1 MAAMES
7 MTSSPAY
14 AHALFKSIDIQTLSA
29 VRRLTAWVLE
39 RERAKRDGETLR
51 PASTALKQQL
61 YGLPAATLFQG
72 IQRHRLETVLQA
84 DSAVSELLPDL
95 QVDLQRVARREMMA
109 ALALASLTREMAAL
123 FEEAG
128 ISLLVIKGVPLA
140 LQTTGSPTAR
150 GRGDCDLF
158 VDPSQVGAAIDLL
171 QSAGF
176 ALSFGASCVGDDSF
190 RGRYSRFVTIE
201 ISLDRLAGGRLQR
214 IDLHWHPTHVRG
226 VMSDFEVLWE
236 RSEELQINDQS
247 VRTLS
252 RRDALVHSC
261 CHASADRWMALRN
274 LVDIERLG
282 REFPSDNQV
291 ELKRLR
297 PVGNSWIAIAD
308 VCGKRDESRL
318 QGRAQSVRMKALVA
332 QLRPWRSMG
341 EGEWTEANRLRY
353 FAHYLN
359 LSRHPV
365 HVLSILLQQLIRPV
379 DLIDSRTGQG
389 RSLWQVVALRTG
401 KLRRRL
407 RASTESLDQR
417 A

>member
-1 MAAMES
+1 MEL
-7 MTSSPAY
+7 MTSSPADV
-14 AHALFKSIDIQTLSA
+14 HPIFKSIDIQTLFA

-39 RERAKRDGETLR
+39 REQSKRLGVVPPSASITL
-51 PASTALKQQL
+51 KHQL
-61 YGLPAATLFQG
+61 QCLPPATLFQG

-95 QVDLQRVARREMMA
+95 QGALYRAARREMMA

-123 FEEAG
+123 FAEAG
-128 ISLLVIKGVPLA
+128 IPLLVIKGVPLA

-158 VDPSQVGAAIDLL
+158 VDPSQVGLAIALL

-176 ALSFGASCVGDDSF
+176 VLSCGATCVGDDSF
-190 RGRYSRFVTIE
+190 SGRYSRFVTIE
-201 ISLDRLAGGRLQR
+201 IALDRLAGGRLQR

-226 VMSDFEVLWE
+226 VLSNFEVLWE
-236 RSEELQINDQS
+236 RDRKELQINDQAI
-247 VRTLS
+247 RTLS
-252 RRDALVHSC
+252 LRDALVHAC

-282 REFPSDNQV
+282 REFPSGNQTD
-291 ELKRLR
+291 LKRLR
-297 PVGNSWIAIAD
+297 PVCESWIAIAD
-308 VCGKRDESRL
+308 LCGKREESRL
-318 QGRAQSVRMKALVA
+318 QGRAQTVRVKALRA

-341 EGEWTEANRLRY
+341 DGEWTEANRLRY

-365 HVLSILLQQLIRPV
+365 HVLSILLQQIIRPV
-379 DLIDSRTGQG
+379 DLIDPETGRV

-407 RASTESLDQR
+407 RASTQSPDR
-417 A
+417 PA

>member
-1 MAAMES
+1 MES

-39 RERAKRDGETLR
+39 REQAKLSGEAPP
-51 PASTALKQQL
+51 PASSTLKHQL
-61 YGLPAATLFQG
+61 QCLPAGRLFQG
-72 IQRHRLETVLQA
+72 IQRHRLETVLQS

-95 QVDLQRVARREMMA
+95 QVNLQQAARRETME
-109 ALALASLTREMAAL
+109 ALALVSLTREMAAL
-123 FEEAG
+123 FAEAG
-128 ISLLVIKGVPLA
+128 IPLLVIKGVPLA
-140 LQTTGSPTAR
+140 LQTTGSSTAR

-236 RSEELQINDQS
+236 RSEQLQINDQS

-282 REFPSDNQV
+282 REFPSYNQV
-291 ELKRLR
+291 ELGRLR
-297 PVGNSWIAIAD
+297 PVGDSWIAVAD

-407 RASTESLDQR
+407 RAST
-417 A
+417 